1 MRPAIRSGRAG
12 AKSRLSAG
20 ESDGRRSR
28 VPPPARLQTPLR
40 KSGPINRQRS
50 CVRGTGNEPG
60 PIRLQNQSG
69 LQGAGAW
76 LHAACRRRGSRRALQ
91 AEKMTRRTRNSSVP
105 DRIWAMWFTRQHL
118 VIDRSGPSIEIVA
131 LRLGLGFYAAQ
142 GRGGRHTRPKVQF
155 NRTRIII
162 YLQ

>member
-69 LQGAGAW
+69 LPFNSRLPGEGLNFQDPRNGV
-76 LHAACRRRGSRRALQ
+76 RGHLMLPRWYSNLSMAFMSPSSADEPWTTTRLRVPMAPLRSRRAFLR
-91 AEKMTRRTRNSSVP
+91 ACGSECAK
-105 DRIWAMWFTRQHL
+105 
-118 VIDRSGPSIEIVA
+118 VIHCGHPV
-131 LRLGLGFYAAQ
+131 
-142 GRGGRHTRPKVQF
+142 H
-155 NRTRIII
+155 
-162 YLQ
+162 